1 MAKGNQPQAQASN
14 SGSGAGKVIFKDS
27 SNPFYLNNGDHP
39 GLILVS
45 NPLTGNN
52 YNTWNRS
59 MSTALTA
66 KNKLPFID
74 GSQLRPK
81 PDDLLYEAWVRC
93 NSMVISWILNSVSRE
108 ISDSLLYISTAY
120 EILNDL
126 KESFCQSNAPR
137 IFQIKRLL
145 AELHQGAMDINSYYT
160 KMRTLWDELK
170 DFQPVSVCR
179 CGSMKEWVD
188 YRNQEC
194 AMQFLMGLNESY
206 AHIRA
211 QILLMDPLPTIS
223 KIFSLVV
230 QEERQSSIN
239 QGAGGRILEQYLVMS
254 HGANVAAVKGS
265 YNSKGTKTDKVIC
278 SHCHLPNHTVD
289 KCYKLHG
296 YPPGHPKYKLKQSD
310 KKSHMIQSH
319 SLADGTA
326 STAAS
331 TVNDFLKP
339 KHCRQLIAFL
349 SSQLQIGNGTTMAL
363 QHTPESSAV
372 RVDAQLANLWRVGF
386 IDSCTNDL
394 YI

>member
-1 MAKGNQPQAQASN
+1 MAKGNQPQAQAS
-14 SGSGAGKVIFKDS
+14 GSGAGRVILEDS

-108 ISDSLLYISTAY
+108 IADSLLYISTAY
-120 EILNDL
+120 EIWNDL
-126 KESFCQSNAPR
+126 KERFCQSNAPR
-137 IFQIKRLL
+137 VFQIKRLL

-179 CGSMKEWVD
+179 CGSMKEWMD

-206 AHIRA
+206 AQIRA

-230 QEERQSSIN
+230 QEERQRSIN
-239 QGAGGRILEQYLVMS
+239 QGVGGRILEQPLVMS

-265 YNSKGTKTDKVIC
+265 YNSKGTKTDKVTC

-296 YPPGHPKYKLKQSD
+296 YPPGHPKYKVKQSD
-310 KKSHMIQSH
+310 KKSHMTQSH
-319 SLADGTA
+319 SLADGV
-326 STAAS
+326 AS

-339 KHCRQLIAFL
+339 EHCRQLIAFL
-349 SSQLQIGNGTTMAL
+349 SSQLQIGNGTTMTL
-363 QHTPESSAV
+363 QQTPESSASCFNGTYS
-372 RVDAQLANLWRVGF
+372 LATSHTILPPSF
-386 IDSCTNDL
+386 THDSKSL
-394 YI
+394 SS